1 MKKTAFAFLTLL
13 LCSVSIIQLFAQEIA
28 TGGPIIE
35 FKKEVH
41 DYGDIKYDGNDYCT
55 FEFTNTGN
63 EPLTISNALKSC
75 GCTIPEY
82 PKESILPGESGTI
95 KVKYDTK
102 RPGVINKSVTI
113 VSNAINEP
121 NKVISIKGRV
131 LPQPESGV
139 PVNQVTPAMR

>member
-1 MKKTAFAFLTLL
+1 MKKTAFALVAFM
-13 LCSVSIIQLFAQEIA
+13 LCSVLTNQLFGQEL
-28 TGGPIIE
+28 TSEGPIIE

-41 DYGDIKYDGNDYCT
+41 DYGDVEYNGNGYCT

-63 EPLTISNALKSC
+63 QPLIISNALKSC
-75 GCTIPEY
+75 GCTVPEY
-82 PKESILPGESGTI
+82 PKESILPGQSGSI

-102 RPGVINKSVTI
+102 RPGVINKNVTI

-131 LPQPESGV
+131 LPQPESGA
-139 PVNQVTPAMR
+139 PLNQVAPM